1 MDDEQTFP
9 NLYCE
14 APGDSQNK
22 MRASMTT
29 QDSDVP
35 KKNNHTKYQ
44 NKILASWPSF
54 IFSLRFLLRRNLF

>member
-29 QDSDVP
+29 QDSVVYP
-35 KKNNHTKYQ
+35 RK
-44 NKILASWPSF
+44 
-54 IFSLRFLLRRNLF
+54 